1 MEVATVSFLGDAKRF
16 LGDAKSSLGDA
27 ESCPL
32 AMSLRRSLCSLCSS
46 PSTTQETVASLSKEA
61 AAAETSRRELVGMRQ
76 MAAATEVEASRE
88 RKKRE
93 AHVAEARAAEATA
106 ASALQR
112 ERSASAAEVETLRR
126 ERVSMREK
134 LDALSKEA
142 ATATAREALVRS
154 DRLKLTQALTEKSLH
169 LTKAEAREREL
180 EVRLAAAAC
189 AAAIATETHRMER
202 TSGVASVESARRE
215 LASTRETVEALES
228 EQVERRALTTE
239 RLAVL
244 EAEAGEA
251 RAALERQRTASNAE
265 AESARR
271 ERASMQE
278 TVKAMERQA
287 ERQAVRSPTRLW
299 RDTRHA
305 QGAFYHSCVS
315 AACVQC
321 PHRRLSGAGNQVTT
335 ERVESRLAEAKAK
348 AEEYEGAFDDERVSD
363 CSQ

>member
-134 LDALSKEA
+134 LDALSARARAGGASRRRCLRGGDCDRDASHGTNEWCGERGERTTRA
-142 ATATAREALVRS
+142 GEHTRDRRGVGERAGGATGA
-154 DRLKLTQALTEKSLH
+154 DH
-169 LTKAEAREREL
+169 GEAR
-180 EVRLAAAAC
+180 
-189 AAAIATETHRMER
+189 
-202 TSGVASVESARRE
+202 GARGGGGGGE
-215 LASTRETVEALES
+215 GG
-228 EQVERRALTTE
+228 
-239 RLAVL
+239 
-244 EAEAGEA
+244 AGEA
-251 RAALERQRTASNAE
+251 THREQRGGGERKT
-265 AESARR
+265 
-271 ERASMQE
+271 
-278 TVKAMERQA
+278 
-287 ERQAVRSPTRLW
+287 
-299 RDTRHA
+299 
-305 QGAFYHSCVS
+305 
-315 AACVQC
+315 
-321 PHRRLSGAGNQVTT
+321 GAGEHAGDRQGDGEAGGEAGGEVTHT
-335 ERVESRLAEAKAK
+335 SLA
-348 AEEYEGAFDDERVSD
+348 
-363 CSQ
+363 